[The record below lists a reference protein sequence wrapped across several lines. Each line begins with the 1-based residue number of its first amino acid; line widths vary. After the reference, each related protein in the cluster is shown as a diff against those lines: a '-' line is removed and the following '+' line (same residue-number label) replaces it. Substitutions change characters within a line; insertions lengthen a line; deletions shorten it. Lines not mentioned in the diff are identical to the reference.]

1 MSAEPELSR
10 SEPVAEARRVAAPAP
25 GRPEPVTEEPAG
37 ARWRIV
43 PGFLVLVGCL
53 EAGEW
58 LKVRGGLALPGN
70 IVGLFLLLG
79 LLALGVVPL
88 RWVEGAARR
97 LLFLLPFLFL
107 PVFILAMRDRAFWA
121 VQGKALAGAV
131 VLGTVLLWAVVGH
144 LSQSLLRKAE
154 GERSGG
160 AAGDATQRRKGGRDS
175 QRREERR
182 REKGG
187 DGEGLPR

>member
-1 MSAEPELSR
+1 MSAEPELPR
-10 SEPVAEARRVAAPAP
+10 PEPAAEAGRVAVPAP
-25 GRPEPVTEEPAG
+25 GQPEPLAKEPAG

-88 RWVEGAARR
+88 RWVEGAAR
-97 LLFLLPFLFL
+97 LLLWLLPFLFL

-131 VLGTVLLWAVVGH
+131 VLATVLLWAVVGH
-144 LSQSLLRKAE
+144 LSQSMLRKAE
-154 GERSGG
+154 G
-160 AAGDATQRRKGGRDS
+160 GGR
-175 QRREERR
+175 RAE
-182 REKGG
+182 GG